1 MKSFAGI
8 TLFAFSLLL
17 TLTTLTSCQK
27 ELSTNNP
34 AVNQVFDL
42 NISFKPVV
50 DAQSL
55 VFDQTY
61 HNVFGEAYQVT
72 AFKYYVYD
80 IRLLNTDSNL
90 VTQVVKDE
98 HYLVDASVAASSTI
112 SAKPVAHTYNRIS
125 FRIGVDSSRNFSG
138 AQTGSLD
145 PAKGMFWTWN
155 SGYIMAKLEG
165 SSALSVQPNNRIEY
179 HIGGFKDPEKVVK
192 NITLDFPSSRAVNFL
207 PGSTSTINITA
218 NVNAW
223 FSPNEIRISA
233 NAVCMT
239 PGDLAKKIA
248 SNYAGMF
255 AVTDIQDN

>member
-1 MKSFAGI
+1 MKPFAGI
-8 TLFAFSLLL
+8 SVSAFSLMIIV
-17 TLTTLTSCQK
+17 TAFTSCQK
-27 ELSTNNP
+27 ELSTSNP
-34 AVNQVFDL
+34 AVNGVYNL

-50 DAQSL
+50 DGQPL
-55 VFDQTY
+55 LFGETY
-61 HNVFGEAYQVT
+61 HNVFGETYKVT

-80 IRLLNTDSNL
+80 IRLLNTDLNMIS
-90 VTQVVKDE
+90 QVGKDE
-98 HYLVDASVAASSTI
+98 HYLVDASAASGSMI

-125 FRIGVDSSRNFSG
+125 FKVGVDSSRNFSG

-165 SSALSVQPNNRIEY
+165 SSPLSVQPNNRIEY
-179 HIGGFKDPEKVVK
+179 HIGGFKDPDNVVK
-192 NITLDFPSSRAVNFL
+192 NITLDFPSSRPVRFL

-223 FSPNEIRISA
+223 FNPNEIRIST

-239 PGDLAKKIA
+239 PGELAKKIA
-248 SNYAGMF
+248 ANYAGMF